1 MAGKDFN
8 INDFNKRGNMKKTFL
23 IFLFFISISS
33 SALSDTGG
41 DVSEEN
47 LEQDDTAFLEE
58 SEDSN
63 DVPAEDD
70 SKLIEELSTPDAN
83 LFHVPSSLQT
93 NVNFWKRIYSEF
105 TTSQVVVH
113 DKDNLNVIYDVV
125 DIGSGG
131 YGNKMRRGK
140 VNEARRKYRT
150 ILTAIHNKLKKGGLL
165 TGEEI
170 EVYRKFDGIDNP
182 NKFLIAAGNLRSQ
195 LGQKDRFIAGLK
207 RSGRYID
214 KMREIFRSYNLPE
227 ELTALPHVES
237 SFNYE
242 AYSSVG
248 AAGVWQFMR
257 STGRLFMTI
266 NYVVD
271 ERRDPIFST
280 VAAAKLLKRNYEELG
295 SWPLAIIAYNHGLS
309 GMKRAKERVGEDVTD
324 VINGYRSRMFGFAS
338 KNFFCEFLAALDV
351 SKNYKEY
358 FGDIEFE
365 KPVEYDV
372 VKVESYLDI
381 AGISKHMG
389 LSKDEI
395 KYLNPAL
402 RPPVFVSRRFIPK
415 GFELKIPKGRQLDIN
430 NMYASLPKNM
440 INQTQK
446 HSSWH
451 TVEDGDT
458 LTTIAQR
465 HNITVSAIMDINEL
479 DNINRIYPGQ
489 TLKLPELTFE
499 KVAVKNEGNTQYQKK
514 SGRIPT
520 KSDAGEMKLISKE
533 RNLVKSTLETNKENT
548 QLLVESKMK
557 SSTPSTGFQKAS
569 YEVALPEGFNS
580 KKVNFG
586 YVNVETDETIGHYAD
601 WSGVSVQRL
610 RDVNGLRRGVSLRI
624 GQRIKVPFIS
634 ATKDGFEEKRS
645 EYHMAIQE
653 DFFSNYKVE
662 GTTSYEIR
670 SGETIWKL
678 CAENEIPLWLL
689 KRYNP
694 QKNFQRLAR
703 GEPLVLPVISKIN

>member
-1 MAGKDFN
+1 
-8 INDFNKRGNMKKTFL
+8 MKKTFL
-23 IFLFFISISS
+23 IFLSFLFFISISRP
-33 SALSDTGG
+33 ALSNTG

-47 LEQDDTAFLEE
+47 LEQDDSAFLEE
-58 SEDSN
+58 TEDST
-63 DVPAEDD
+63 DVPVEED

-125 DIGSGG
+125 DIGSGS
-131 YGNKMRRGK
+131 YGNKMRKGK
-140 VNEARRKYRT
+140 VNEVRRKYRA
-150 ILTAIHNKLKKGGLL
+150 ILTNIHNKLKKGGLL
-165 TGEEI
+165 IGEEI
-170 EVYRKFDGIDNP
+170 EVYRKFDGIDNS
-182 NKFLIAAGNLRSQ
+182 NKFIIAAGNLRCQ

-207 RSGRYID
+207 RSGRYIE
-214 KMREIFRSYNLPE
+214 KMKEIFRGYNLPE

-309 GMKRAKERVGEDVTD
+309 GMKRAKERMGEDVTD

-351 SKNYKEY
+351 SKNYKKY

-389 LSKDEI
+389 LNKDEI

-458 LTTIAQR
+458 LTTIAQS
-465 HNITVSAIMDINEL
+465 HNVTVLAIMDINEM

-489 TLKLPELTFE
+489 TLKLPEL
-499 KVAVKNEGNTQYQKK
+499 ASVKDNARSEAKTQYQRTARV
-514 SGRIPT
+514 ST
-520 KSDAGEMKLISKE
+520 SNSGEMKLISRE
-533 RNLVKSTLETNKENT
+533 RNLVKSTFEINKDNMH
-548 QLLVESKMK
+548 LLAESKMK
-557 SSTPSTGFQKAS
+557 SSIPSTGFQRAA

-580 KKVNFG
+580 KKINFG
-586 YVNVETDETIGHYAD
+586 YINVETDETIGHYAD

-610 RDVNGLRRGVSLRI
+610 KDVNGLRRGAGLRI
-624 GQRIKVPFIS
+624 GQRIKIPFVS
-634 ATKDGFEEKRS
+634 TTKDGFEEKRA
-645 EYHMAIQE
+645 EYQMAIQE
-653 DFFSNYKVE
+653 DFFSNYKVD

-703 GEPLVLPVISKIN
+703 GEPLVLPVISKVN

>member
-1 MAGKDFN
+1 
-8 INDFNKRGNMKKTFL
+8 MKKTFL
-23 IFLFFISISS
+23 VFLSFLFFISISS
-33 SALSDTGG
+33 PALSDTGG

-47 LEQDDTAFLEE
+47 MEQDDTAFLEE
-58 SEDSN
+58 AEDSTETI
-63 DVPAEDD
+63 PAEDD

-83 LFHVPSSLQT
+83 HFHVPSSLQT

-113 DKDNLNVIYDVV
+113 DKDNLNIIYDVV
-125 DIGSGG
+125 DIGNGG
-131 YGNKMRRGK
+131 YSNKMRRGK
-140 VNEARRKYRT
+140 VNEVRRKYRV
-150 ILTAIHNKLKKGGLL
+150 ILTNIHNKLNKGGLL
-165 TGEEI
+165 IGEEI

-182 NKFLIAAGNLRSQ
+182 NKFIIAAGNLRSQ

-207 RSGRYID
+207 RSGRYIE
-214 KMREIFRSYNLPE
+214 KMKEIFRSYNLPE

-271 ERRDPIFST
+271 ERRDPILST

-309 GMKRAKERVGEDVTD
+309 GMKRAKERMGEDVTD

-351 SKNYKEY
+351 SKNYKKY

-389 LSKDEI
+389 LNKDEI

-415 GFELKIPKGRQLDIN
+415 GFELKIPKGRQLDIS

-465 HNITVSAIMDINEL
+465 HNITVLAIMDINEL

-489 TLKLPELTFE
+489 TLKLPEL
-499 KVAVKNEGNTQYQKK
+499 ASVKENARSEAKTQYQKTA
-514 SGRIPT
+514 SVSTSNI
-520 KSDAGEMKLISKE
+520 GEMKLISKE
-533 RNLVKSTLETNKENT
+533 RNLVKSTF
-548 QLLVESKMK
+548 
-557 SSTPSTGFQKAS
+557 STPSTGFQRAA

-580 KKVNFG
+580 KKINFG
-586 YVNVETDETIGHYAD
+586 YINVETDETIGHYAD

-610 RDVNGLRRGVSLRI
+610 RDVNGLRRGAGLRI
-624 GQRIKVPFIS
+624 GQRIKIPFIS
-634 ATKDGFEEKRS
+634 AAKDEFEEKRG

-653 DFFSNYKVE
+653 DFFSNYKVD

>member
-1 MAGKDFN
+1 
-8 INDFNKRGNMKKTFL
+8 MKKTFL
-23 IFLFFISISS
+23 VFLSFLFFISISS
-33 SALSDTGG
+33 PALSDTGG

-47 LEQDDTAFLEE
+47 MEQDDTAFLEE
-58 SEDSN
+58 AEDSTETI
-63 DVPAEDD
+63 PAEDD

-83 LFHVPSSLQT
+83 HFHVPSSLQT

-113 DKDNLNVIYDVV
+113 DKDNLNIIYDVV

-140 VNEARRKYRT
+140 VNEVRRKYRA
-150 ILTAIHNKLKKGGLL
+150 ILANIHNKLKRGSLL
-165 TGEEI
+165 TVEEI

-207 RSGRYID
+207 RSGRYIE
-214 KMREIFRSYNLPE
+214 KMKEIFRSYNLPE

-257 STGRLFMTI
+257 PTGRLFMTI

-271 ERRDPIFST
+271 ERRDPILST

-295 SWPLAIIAYNHGLS
+295 SWPLAVIAYNHGLS
-309 GMKRAKERVGEDVTD
+309 GMKRAKERMGEDVTD

-351 SKNYKEY
+351 SKNYKKY

-381 AGISKHMG
+381 AGISKHIG

-458 LTTIAQR
+458 LTTIAER
-465 HNITVSAIMDINEL
+465 HNITVLAIMDINEL

-489 TLKLPELTFE
+489 TLKLPEL
-499 KVAVKNEGNTQYQKK
+499 ASVKENARSEAKTQYQK
-514 SGRIPT
+514 SARISI

-533 RNLVKSTLETNKENT
+533 RNLVKSTF
-548 QLLVESKMK
+548 
-557 SSTPSTGFQKAS
+557 STPSAGFQRAA

-580 KKVNFG
+580 KKINFG
-586 YVNVETDETIGHYAD
+586 YINVETDETIGHYAD

-610 RDVNGLRRGVSLRI
+610 RDVNGLRRGAGLRI
-624 GQRIKVPFIS
+624 GQRIKIPFIS
-634 ATKDGFEEKRS
+634 AVKDEFEEKRG

-653 DFFSNYKVE
+653 DFFSNYKIE

>member
-1 MAGKDFN
+1 
-8 INDFNKRGNMKKTFL
+8 MKKTFFVFL
-23 IFLFFISISS
+23 SFLFFISISS

-47 LEQDDTAFLEE
+47 MEQDDTAFLEE
-58 SEDSN
+58 AEDSTETI
-63 DVPAEDD
+63 PAEDD

-83 LFHVPSSLQT
+83 HFHVPSSLQA

-125 DIGSGG
+125 DIGGGG

-140 VNEARRKYRT
+140 VNEVRRKYRA
-150 ILTAIHNKLKKGGLL
+150 ILTNIHNKLNKGGLL
-165 TGEEI
+165 IGEEI
-170 EVYRKFDGIDNP
+170 EVYRKFDGIDNS
-182 NKFLIAAGNLRSQ
+182 NKFIIAAGNLRSQ

-207 RSGRYID
+207 RSGRYIE
-214 KMREIFRSYNLPE
+214 KMKEIFRSYNLPE

-271 ERRDPIFST
+271 ERRDPILST

-309 GMKRAKERVGEDVTD
+309 GMKRAKERMGEDVTD

-351 SKNYKEY
+351 SKNYKKY

-389 LSKDEI
+389 LNKDEI

-451 TVEDGDT
+451 TVEEGDT

-465 HNITVSAIMDINEL
+465 HNITVSAIMDINEM

-489 TLKLPELTFE
+489 TLKLPEL
-499 KVAVKNEGNTQYQKK
+499 ASVKDNARNEAKTQYQRTARV
-514 SGRIPT
+514 ST
-520 KSDAGEMKLISKE
+520 SNSGEMKLISKE
-533 RNLVKSTLETNKENT
+533 RNLVKSTFSTPST
-548 QLLVESKMK
+548 
-557 SSTPSTGFQKAS
+557 STPSTGFQRAA

-580 KKVNFG
+580 KKINFG
-586 YVNVETDETIGHYAD
+586 YINVETDETIGHYAD

-610 RDVNGLRRGVSLRI
+610 RDVNGLRRGAGLRI
-624 GQRIKVPFIS
+624 GQRIKIPFIP
-634 ATKDGFEEKRS
+634 AAKDEFEEKRG

-653 DFFSNYKVE
+653 DFFSNYKVD

>member
-207 RSGRYID
+207 RSGKYID

-227 ELTALPHVES
+227 ELTVLPHVES

-271 ERRDPIFST
+271 ERRDPILST

-309 GMKRAKERVGEDVTD
+309 GMKRAKERMGEDVTD

-351 SKNYKEY
+351 SKNYKKY

-458 LTTIAQR
+458 LTAIAQR

-479 DNINRIYPGQ
+479 DNINRIYAGQ
-489 TLKLPELTFE
+489 TLKLPEL
-499 KVAVKNEGNTQYQKK
+499 ASVKENARSEAKTQYQK
-514 SGRIPT
+514 SARIPI
-520 KSDAGEMKLISKE
+520 KPDAGEMKLISKE
-533 RNLVKSTLETNKENT
+533 RNLVKSTF
-548 QLLVESKMK
+548 
-557 SSTPSTGFQKAS
+557 STPSAGFQRVA

-580 KKVNFG
+580 KKINFG
-586 YVNVETDETIGHYAD
+586 YINVETDETIGHYAD
-601 WSGVSVQRL
+601 WCGVSVQRL
-610 RDVNGLRRGVSLRI
+610 RDVNGLRRGAGLKI
-624 GQRIKVPFIS
+624 GQRIKIPFVS
-634 ATKDGFEEKRS
+634 AAKDEFEEKRG

-653 DFFSNYKVE
+653 DFFSNYKIE

-670 SGETIWKL
+670 NGETIWKL

-703 GEPLVLPVISKIN
+703 GESFTLPVISKINKS

>member
-1 MAGKDFN
+1 
-8 INDFNKRGNMKKTFL
+8 MKKTFL
-23 IFLFFISISS
+23 VFLSFLFFISISS

-47 LEQDDTAFLEE
+47 MEQDDTAFLEE
-58 SEDSN
+58 AEDST
-63 DVPAEDD
+63 DVQTEDD

-140 VNEARRKYRT
+140 VNEVRRKYRA
-150 ILTAIHNKLKKGGLL
+150 ILTNIHNKLNKGGLL
-165 TGEEI
+165 IGEEI

-182 NKFLIAAGNLRSQ
+182 NKFIIAAGNLRSQ

-207 RSGRYID
+207 RSGRYIE
-214 KMREIFRSYNLPE
+214 KMKEIFRSYNLPE

-271 ERRDPIFST
+271 ERRDPILST

-309 GMKRAKERVGEDVTD
+309 GMKRAKERMGEDVTD

-351 SKNYKEY
+351 SKNYKKY

-389 LSKDEI
+389 LNKDEI

-479 DNINRIYPGQ
+479 DNINRIYSGQ
-489 TLKLPELTFE
+489 TLKLPEL
-499 KVAVKNEGNTQYQKK
+499 ASVKDNARSEAKTQYQKTA
-514 SGRIPT
+514 RIPI

-533 RNLVKSTLETNKENT
+533 RNLVKSTFLI
-548 QLLVESKMK
+548 
-557 SSTPSTGFQKAS
+557 PSTGFQRAA

-580 KKVNFG
+580 KKINFG
-586 YVNVETDETIGHYAD
+586 YINVETDETIGHYAD

-610 RDVNGLRRGVSLRI
+610 RDVNGLRRGAGLRI
-624 GQRIKVPFIS
+624 GQRIKIPFIS
-634 ATKDGFEEKRS
+634 AAKDEFEEKRG

-653 DFFSNYKVE
+653 DFFSNYKIE